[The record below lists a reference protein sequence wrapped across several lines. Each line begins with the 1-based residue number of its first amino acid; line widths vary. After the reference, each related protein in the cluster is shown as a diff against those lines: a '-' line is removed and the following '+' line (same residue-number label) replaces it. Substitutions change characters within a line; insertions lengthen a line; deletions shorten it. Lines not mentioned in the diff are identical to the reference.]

1 MTFGGSGRAYTLR
14 IVGDVKD
21 ATSSLNTMQTKT
33 KGFMGGI
40 KGIAGG
46 FLAGVAVDQVIQFGA
61 ETVGMASNVEQSV
74 GAVESIYKGF
84 SDGVIESSNSAA
96 EAVGLSKG
104 EYLELATTLG
114 GQLKNAGVPLE
125 DIAGQTDGL
134 IRQAS
139 DLAATYGG
147 TTAEAVEALGSAIRG
162 EADPAERYALNLK
175 QSALAAEAQEEGIT
189 KAGEAMDDTQRIQA
203 LLSLTAEQG
212 ADAQGA
218 FARES
223 DTLAGKQQR
232 LGAQFDNVKT
242 TIGQALLPVVSGAL
256 DLFQKLVKWVSAN
269 WPKVWKVIKPVVDKI
284 RSLVQPLIKFL
295 AEAWKKYGPVV
306 IRVVKWLGDVIGS
319 TFKTIFKI
327 LGNVIDFIKNIFQG
341 KWKAA
346 FNNVLDIFKNI
357 WNHLKTILSAP
368 IEWLRTLADKI
379 SGWISDRWKALIT
392 RITDAAKAITDWFK
406 ELPGKVM
413 EWFRNLRD
421 KISTWISDKWEAL
434 WTDLKDTALEI
445 FTEIG
450 DTLETIWGTIVGVI
464 DSLWTGLLDGLKSVA
479 NVFISTLNFFIRGI
493 NSAINLI
500 NKIPGVNIGKLS
512 EISPLAKGGIVTG
525 PTLALLGERGPEAV
539 IPLGRR
545 GAMGSSYSITINAG
559 VGDPVAIG
567 RKVVEYV
574 SAYERSA
581 GRRWREVS

>member
-14 IVGDVKD
+14 IVGDM
-21 ATSSLNTMQTKT
+21 SSASKELGAMQTKT

-40 KGIAGG
+40 KGLAGG

-61 ETVGMASNVEQSV
+61 ETVSMASDVEQSV
-74 GAVESIYKGF
+74 GAVESIYGKF
-84 SDGVIESSNSAA
+84 ADGVISSSESAA
-96 EAVGLSKG
+96 SAVGLSQG
-104 EYLELATTLG
+104 EYLKLATTLG

-134 IRQAS
+134 IKQAS

-147 TTAEAVEALGSAIRG
+147 TTAEAVEALGSAMRG

-175 QSALAAEAQEEGIT
+175 QSALAAEASEEGIT
-189 KAGEAMDDTQRIQA
+189 KAGEAMSDTQRVQA

-256 DLFQKLVKWVSAN
+256 DLFQKLVKWVTDN

-284 RSLVQPLIKFL
+284 RALVAPVIKFL
-295 AEAWKKYGPVV
+295 ADAWKKYGPVV
-306 IRVVKWLGDVIGS
+306 IRIVKWLGEVIGS

-346 FNNVLDIFKNI
+346 FNNVLDIFRNI
-357 WNHLKTILSAP
+357 WDHLKNILSAP
-368 IEWLRTLADKI
+368 IEWLRTLAERI
-379 SGWISDRWKALIT
+379 SGWISERWRGLIT
-392 RITDAAKAITDWFK
+392 RITDAATAITDWFK

-413 EWFRNLRD
+413 GWFTSLRD
-421 KISTWISDKWEAL
+421 KISTWIGEKWSAL
-434 WTDLKDTALEI
+434 WTDLKDTALSI

-450 DTLETIWGTIVGVI
+450 DELAEIWGTITGVVE
-464 DSLWTGLLDGLKSVA
+464 SLWTGLMDGLKSIA
-479 NVFISTLNFFIRGI
+479 NTFIDGINFFIRGI
-493 NSAINLI
+493 NAGIDKINM
-500 NKIPGVNIGKLS
+500 IPGVNIGKLG
-512 EISPLAKGGIVTG
+512 EIAHLATGGIVTG

-539 IPLGRR
+539 VPLRR
-545 GAMGSSYSITINAG
+545 GGGLGSSYAITINTG
-559 VGDPVAIG
+559 VGDPVAVG
-567 RKVVEYV
+567 RKVIEYI